1 LDKIIKIGTRKSK
14 LAVWQAN
21 HVAKLLEQHGAKTE
35 LTLMET
41 IGDKVLNKSLSK
53 IGSKGVFTEE
63 LEDKLF
69 SGEIDIAVHSAKD
82 MPSALPEGL
91 ELIAFTE
98 REDPADVVVSF
109 NRHLRLDDDSQKLV
123 LGTSSTRRTALI
135 RHYFPKIRLTE
146 SRGNL
151 QTRMQKMQ
159 DGLCDGLIL
168 AYAGVYRM
176 DLSEHITSKL
186 PLDTFTPAVGQGALA
201 IEVAENLPKETQ
213 DLVKKALN
221 HEETEICLRAERA
234 FLRTLEGGCS
244 IPSFALATLEGKEVK
259 IHGGIVSL
267 SGRDLIREEMI
278 LPISKNIELGNT
290 FGDFILG
297 KGGAE
302 ILAAI
307 REQL

>member
-1 LDKIIKIGTRKSK
+1 M
-14 LAVWQAN
+14 AVWQAN
-21 HVAKLLEQHGAKTE
+21 HVAKLLESHGAKTG

-63 LEDKLF
+63 LEQKLF

-82 MPSALPEGL
+82 MPSILPEGL

-98 REDPADVVVSF
+98 REDPADVVVSL

-123 LGTSSTRRTALI
+123 LGTSSTRRTALV
-135 RHYFPKIRLTE
+135 RHYFPKIRLTD

-151 QTRMQKMQ
+151 QTRMGKMGE
-159 DGLCDGLIL
+159 GLCDGLLL

-176 DLSEHITSKL
+176 DLDKHITSKL
-186 PLDTFTPAVGQGALA
+186 PTDTFTPAVGQGALA
-201 IEVAENLPKETQ
+201 IEASVKLPKSIRN
-213 DLVKKALN
+213 LVIKALN

-234 FLRTLEGGCS
+234 YLRKLEGGCS
-244 IPSFALATLEGKEVK
+244 IPSFALATLHGDNVK

-267 SGRDLIREEMI
+267 NGKELIREEMI
-278 LPISKNIELGNT
+278 LPIGKNIELGNN
-290 FGDFILG
+290 FGDLILG
-297 KGGAE
+297 KGGEE
-302 ILAAI
+302 ILREI
-307 REQL
+307 RAEM

>member
-1 LDKIIKIGTRKSK
+1 MDTIIKIGTRKSK

-21 HVAKLLEQHGAKTE
+21 HVVKLLEQHGAKAE

-41 IGDKVLNKSLSK
+41 IGDKVQNKSLSK

-63 LEDKLF
+63 LETKLF

-82 MPSALPEGL
+82 MPSILPDGL

-98 REDPADVVVSF
+98 REDPADVVVSL

-135 RHYFPKIRLTE
+135 RHYFPKIRLAE

-151 QTRMQKMQ
+151 QTRMTKMK
-159 DGLCDGLIL
+159 DGLSDGLIL

-176 DLSEHITSKL
+176 ELDKYITSKL
-186 PLDTFTPAVGQGALA
+186 PTNTFTPAVGQGALA
-201 IEVAENLPKETQ
+201 IEASEKLPKQTR

-221 HEETEICLRAERA
+221 HTETEICLRAERA

-244 IPSFALATLEGKEVK
+244 IPSFALATLQGDEIK

-267 SGRDLIREEMI
+267 NGKEIIREEMT
-278 LPISKNIELGNT
+278 LPTSKNIELGNN

-302 ILAAI
+302 ILQEI